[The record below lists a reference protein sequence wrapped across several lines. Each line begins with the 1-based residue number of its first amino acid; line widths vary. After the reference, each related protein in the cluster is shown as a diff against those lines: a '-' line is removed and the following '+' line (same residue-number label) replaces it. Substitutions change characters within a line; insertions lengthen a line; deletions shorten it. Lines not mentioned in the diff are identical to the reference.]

1 MWKNLLRELKRK
13 DHQRYLGGLDIFKYI
28 GPGLLVTVGFID
40 PGNWASNFAAG
51 SDYGYALL
59 WVVTLSTVM
68 LIVLQH
74 NVAHL
79 GIVTGLCLSEAAN
92 KYTPKWIAR
101 PILGSAVLAS
111 ISTSLAEILGGAIAL
126 EMLFGIPIIVG
137 AILTTVFVLILLF
150 TNSYKRIERGIIAFV
165 SVIGLSFLY
174 ELFLVDVDWGLAA
187 RSWVTPSIP
196 QGSMLIIMSV
206 LGAVVMPHNLF
217 LHSEVVQSREYNK
230 EDEQAIKKHLKY
242 EFYDTLLSMGIGW
255 AINSAM
261 ILLAATTFFVHGTPV
276 EELQQ
281 AKSLLDPLLG
291 SQAGTIFALALL
303 MAGIS
308 STVTS
313 GMAAGSIF
321 AGIFG
326 ESYHIRDIHSRI
338 GVLLSLGLAL
348 VIILFIDNPFQGLII
363 SQMVLSI
370 QLPFTVFC
378 NCRSPRHGASWGSMP
393 TLGGVRLCF
402 TPLPSLFPYSTSCC
416 FSADVCIS
424 IRREEKI
431 LSASP
436 AENLYKFSKNL
447 YKFFRNVGTFSRE
460 VLDKFFFLF

>member
-1 MWKNLLRELKRK
+1 MWNFIKELKRK
-13 DHQRYLGGLDIFKYI
+13 DHQRYLGGLDFFKYI

-51 SDYGYALL
+51 SEFGYTLL

-79 GIVTGLCLSEAAN
+79 GIVTGLCLSEAATR
-92 KYTPKWIAR
+92 YAPRWVSR

-126 EMLFGIPIIVG
+126 EMLLDIPIAWG
-137 AILTTVFVLILLF
+137 AVLTTILVVIMLF

-174 ELFLVDVDWGLAA
+174 ELFLVDIDWSLAA
-187 RSWVTPSIP
+187 RSWVVPDIP

-230 EDEQAIKKHLKY
+230 QDDASIRKLLRY
-242 EFYDTLLSMGIGW
+242 EFYDTLFSMGVGW

-261 ILLAATTFFVHGTPV
+261 ILLAAATFFVHRTPV

-291 SQAGTIFALALL
+291 SQAGVIFALALL

-321 AGIFG
+321 AGMFS
-326 ESYHIRDIHSRI
+326 ESYHIKDIHSRV
-338 GVLLSLGLAL
+338 GVLLSLGVAL
-348 VIILFIDNPFQGLII
+348 VLILFIETPFQGLII
-363 SQMVLSI
+363 SQMMLSI
-370 QLPFTVFC
+370 QLPFTVFLQVGLTSSRRVMGQYA
-378 NCRSPRHGASWGSMP
+378 NSRWSSFVLYAIATIVSVLNIM
-393 TLGGVRLCF
+393 L
-402 TPLPSLFPYSTSCC
+402 LFS
-416 FSADVCIS
+416 
-424 IRREEKI
+424 
-431 LSASP
+431 
-436 AENLYKFSKNL
+436 
-447 YKFFRNVGTFSRE
+447 
-460 VLDKFFFLF
+460 

>member
-1 MWKNLLRELKRK
+1 MWNFIKELKRK

-59 WVVTLSTVM
+59 WVITLSTVM

-79 GIVTGLCLSEAAN
+79 GIVTGLCLSEAAT
-92 KYTPKWIAR
+92 KYAPKWISR

-126 EMLFGIPIIVG
+126 EMLFDVPIIWG
-137 AILTTVFVLILLF
+137 SLLTAALVTIMLF
-150 TNSYKRIERGIIAFV
+150 TNSYKRIERIIIAFV

-174 ELFLVDVDWGLAA
+174 ELFLIDVDWPLAA
-187 RSWVTPSIP
+187 RSWVVPSIP
-196 QGSMLIIMSV
+196 EGSMLIIMSV

-217 LHSEVVQSREYNK
+217 LHSEVVQSREYNR
-230 EDEQAIKKHLKY
+230 EDESSIRKLLKY

-261 ILLAATTFFVHGTPV
+261 ILLAAATFFVNKTPV

-291 SQAGTIFALALL
+291 SHAGIVFALALL

-321 AGIFG
+321 AGMFG
-326 ESYHIRDIHSRI
+326 ESYHIKDIHSKV
-338 GVLLSLGLAL
+338 GVLLSLGIAL
-348 VIILFIDNPFQGLII
+348 LIILFIDNPFQGLIV
-363 SQMVLSI
+363 SQMMLSV
-370 QLPFTVFC
+370 QLPFTVFLQVGLTSSKRVMGIYA
-378 NCRSPRHGASWGSMP
+378 NSRWSTFVLYAIAAVVSV
-393 TLGGVRLCF
+393 LNIL
-402 TPLPSLFPYSTSCC
+402 LLFS
-416 FSADVCIS
+416 
-424 IRREEKI
+424 
-431 LSASP
+431 
-436 AENLYKFSKNL
+436 
-447 YKFFRNVGTFSRE
+447 
-460 VLDKFFFLF
+460 

>member
-1 MWKNLLRELKRK
+1 MWNFIKELKRK
-13 DHQRYLGGLDIFKYI
+13 DHQRYLGGLDFFKYI

-51 SDYGYALL
+51 SEFGYTLL

-79 GIVTGLCLSEAAN
+79 GIVTGLCLSEAATR
-92 KYTPKWIAR
+92 YAPRWVSR

-126 EMLFGIPIIVG
+126 EMLLDIPIAWG
-137 AILTTVFVLILLF
+137 AVLTTILVVIMLF

-174 ELFLVDVDWGLAA
+174 ELFLVDIDWSLAA
-187 RSWVTPSIP
+187 RSWVVPDIP

-230 EDEQAIKKHLKY
+230 QDDASIRKLLKY
-242 EFYDTLLSMGIGW
+242 EFYDTLFSMGVGW

-261 ILLAATTFFVHGTPV
+261 ILLAAATFFVHRTPV

-291 SQAGTIFALALL
+291 SQAGVIFALALL

-321 AGIFG
+321 AGMFS
-326 ESYHIRDIHSRI
+326 ESYHIKDIHSRV
-338 GVLLSLGLAL
+338 GVLLSLGVAL
-348 VIILFIDNPFQGLII
+348 VLILFIENPFQGLII
-363 SQMVLSI
+363 SQMMLSI
-370 QLPFTVFC
+370 QLPFTVFLQVGLTSSRRVMGQYA
-378 NCRSPRHGASWGSMP
+378 NSRWSSFVLYAIATIVSVLNIM
-393 TLGGVRLCF
+393 L
-402 TPLPSLFPYSTSCC
+402 LFS
-416 FSADVCIS
+416 
-424 IRREEKI
+424 
-431 LSASP
+431 
-436 AENLYKFSKNL
+436 
-447 YKFFRNVGTFSRE
+447 
-460 VLDKFFFLF
+460 